1 MSRQID
7 LTQSLTDEDRQ
18 YLVDRCRWEDLRLA
32 DEEHPVP
39 EDRHPNT
46 TPTAVDTPTALN
58 PADVGTQNAELP
70 AKPLPDDSVDAVAEW
85 DDNYDDAGA
94 WSYSDLQGEAKS
106 RNVSAAGPREDV
118 VARLR
123 EDDESGT

>member
-7 LTQSLTDEDRQ
+7 LTQPLTDADRQ

-32 DEEHPVP
+32 DADHPVP
-39 EDRHPNT
+39 EGRHPNT
-46 TPTAVDTPTALN
+46 TPSAVDTPTALS

-70 AKPLPDDSVDAVAEW
+70 AKPLPESSTEAEA
-85 DDNYDDAGA
+85 DTEDNYDDAEV
-94 WSYSDLQGEAKS
+94 WSYSDLQAEAKS
-106 RNVSAAGPREDV
+106 RSVSAAGPREDV

-123 EDDESGT
+123 ENDESDL